1 LVPGNIKSPQ
11 AGYTIVELII
21 AISLFGIISVTFLGV
36 MTNYF
41 ANITRNSASI
51 DMTVNSQNLLR
62 STVNELRYGAGVRQ
76 TNTIPDANG
85 PGGGWNTSNDD
96 FVIIIASP
104 AQDDSG
110 DYIINPLTGT
120 PYINELVYF
129 KDGTTLYRRTLA
141 NPSATNNTKTTTC
154 PPASASASCP
164 ADAKLMEHL
173 DDMVFTLYDQDDNTT
188 TDPLLAR
195 SVLIHLTMV
204 RDTFG
209 EPLTLE
215 NKIQVTL
222 RNNYQ

>member
-1 LVPGNIKSPQ
+1 MPDNIKSRQ
-11 AGYTIVELII
+11 AGYTIPELII

-41 ANITRNSASI
+41 ANITRNNAKI

-85 PGGGWNTSNDD
+85 PGSGWNTSNDA

-141 NPSATNNTKTTTC
+141 NPSATGNTKVTTC

-164 ADAKLMEHL
+164 ADAKLIENL
-173 DDMVFTLYDQDDNTT
+173 DDMVFTLYDQDDNPT

-195 SVLIHLTMV
+195 SVLIHLSMV
-204 RDTFG
+204 KDTFG
-209 EPLTLE
+209 DPLTLE
-215 NKIQVTL
+215 NNIQVTL

>member
-1 LVPGNIKSPQ
+1 MPDNIKSRQ
-11 AGYTIVELII
+11 AGYTIPELII

-41 ANITRNSASI
+41 ANITRNNAKI

-85 PGGGWNTSNDD
+85 PGSGWNTSNDA

-141 NPSATNNTKTTTC
+141 NPSATGNTKVTTC

-164 ADAKLMEHL
+164 ADAKLIENL
-173 DDMVFTLYDQDDNTT
+173 DDMVFTLYDQDDNPT

-195 SVLIHLTMV
+195 SVLIHLSMV
-204 RDTFG
+204 KDTFG
-209 EPLTLE
+209 DPLTLE

>member
-1 LVPGNIKSPQ
+1 MPDNIKSRQ
-11 AGYTIVELII
+11 AGYTIPELII

-41 ANITRNSASI
+41 ANITRNNAQI

-85 PGGGWNTSNDD
+85 PGSGWNTSNDA

-141 NPSATNNTKTTTC
+141 NPSATGNTKVTTC

-164 ADAKLMEHL
+164 ADAKLIENL
-173 DDMVFTLYDQDDNTT
+173 DDMVFTLYDQDDNPT

-195 SVLIHLTMV
+195 SVLIHLSMV
-204 RDTFG
+204 KDTFG
-209 EPLTLE
+209 DPLTLE
-215 NKIQVTL
+215 NNIQVTL